1 MNKHIIGLLFSLL
14 AFVLAGC
21 EKDEIGGTATES
33 LAGEWYVVVDAA
45 DESGNVFAED
55 CYGLG
60 KIHMNTYNT
69 AANVPTEMFVD
80 DIGNFWDFKVRVQ
93 SDINAL
99 TFATNGAVANESYEG
114 CDVTIDGGKVLLG
127 AGITPHGT
135 PADSIVFYVA
145 FSDDDPGIKYKVSG
159 IRYTGLAEDD

>member
-14 AFVLAGC
+14 VFVLAGC
-21 EKDEIGGTATES
+21 EKDEIGGTATEA
-33 LAGEWYVVVDAA
+33 LAGEWYVTVDAA

-55 CYGLG
+55 YYGMG

-69 AANVPTEMFVD
+69 AANVPTEMYVD
-80 DIGNFWDFKVRVQ
+80 DIGNFWYFKVRVQ

-114 CDVTIDGGKVLLG
+114 CDVTIDGGKVLPG

-159 IRYTGLAEDD
+159 IRYTGLAQDD